1 MFRAAHRSSSGALNC
16 ICGLWFILHM
26 WWPAFVKSEWEMDPF
41 PTQPWQRPVT
51 TCVYNP
57 EAANTVYSSWWWAV
71 CCSKHVEPSI
81 NFGIINSITRLHLVG
96 YFYWYSLIFFDDC
109 VLYIFF
115 TKYNFVSMTPFS
127 APFGNTGTLNIASFS
142 CFQYSNSSN
151 LSYAASFSWRIIV
164 FLDVLFAWR
173 HKILF
178 WGLIFKIAVSFGVP
192 RPEPGVPGRSR
203 EVWDLLWIMCCEQNT
218 EWVICLLFLL
228 SHDIGSIWGYYRD
241 DSKGTFCWVCY
252 LRARDKYYIL
262 YVFS

>member
-1 MFRAAHRSSSGALNC
+1 VYLN
-16 ICGLWFILHM
+16 
-26 WWPAFVKSEWEMDPF
+26 
-41 PTQPWQRPVT
+41 QRLQI
-51 TCVYNP
+51 NL
-57 EAANTVYSSWWWAV
+57 SSWWWAV

-81 NFGIINSITRLHLVG
+81 NFGIINYITRLHLVG
-96 YFYWYSLIFFDDC
+96 CFYWYSLIFFDDC
-109 VLYIFF
+109 VLYIFNDCVLYIF
-115 TKYNFVSMTPFS
+115 DDCVLYIFDDCVLHIFDDCVLYIFSTKYHFVSWTPYS
-127 APFGNTGTLNIASFS
+127 ATFGNTGTLNLASFS

-178 WGLIFKIAVSFGVP
+178 WGLIFKIAVSFGEP

-218 EWVICLLFLL
+218 DWVICLLFLL
-228 SHDIGSIWGYYRD
+228 SHDIGSIWGYYCAESSR
-241 DSKGTFCWVCY
+241 TFCWVCY
-252 LRARDKYYIL
+252 LRAQDKYYIL